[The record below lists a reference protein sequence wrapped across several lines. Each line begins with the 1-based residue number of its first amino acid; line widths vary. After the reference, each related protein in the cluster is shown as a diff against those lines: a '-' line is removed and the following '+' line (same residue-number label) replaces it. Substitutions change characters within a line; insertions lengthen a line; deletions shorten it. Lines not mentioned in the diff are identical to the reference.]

1 MANCIS
7 NSTSS
12 YVILGIKATAFFL
25 LSIHKLCV
33 NLWKKRL
40 IKREQTPVNKGFA
53 KTKEDRRKN
62 GVMQRKADL

>member
-25 LSIHKLCV
+25 LSSTSFAYARVSQKKLFEDMD
-33 NLWKKRL
+33 RF
-40 IKREQTPVNKGFA
+40 IKAT
-53 KTKEDRRKN
+53 EDFK
-62 GVMQRKADL
+62 LTL